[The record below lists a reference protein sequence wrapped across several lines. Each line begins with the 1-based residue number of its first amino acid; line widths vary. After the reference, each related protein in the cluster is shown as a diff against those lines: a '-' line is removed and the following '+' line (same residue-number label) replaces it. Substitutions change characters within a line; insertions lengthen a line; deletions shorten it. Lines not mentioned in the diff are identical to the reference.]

1 MAKVVVVGGG
11 WSGCAAAL
19 AAAKAGADV
28 TLLERTDL
36 LLGAGLVAGIMR
48 NNGRYTAAEEMIAM
62 GAGELFHI
70 TDQSARHRNLNFPGH
85 EHASIYDVTIIE
97 PMVRLQLEAKG
108 VRVRT
113 EARIVDVVKQ
123 GDRIVSVITDGEDEY
138 SGDVFVDT
146 TGTTGPMGNCT
157 KNGNGCAM
165 CILRCPA
172 FGGRVSLTALA
183 GVREMRARRKDGGFG
198 AMSGSCKLDKSSL
211 RADIADTLTQKGVIV
226 IPLPAEQVKPEKLN
240 KKVCQQYALPEF
252 AENLVLIDTGH
263 AKMMTSFFPL
273 DQLRTIPGFEKVHY
287 TDPYGGTRG
296 NSVRFNALAPRDNT
310 MRVIGVQN
318 LFCGGEKAGP
328 FVGCT
333 EAICTG
339 TLGGFNAAR
348 FAMGQPLLELPAT
361 IAVGDLVQF
370 VNQRIQF
377 GAGLYERYTFSGSVY
392 FNRMKEKGLYSI
404 DNNAI
409 RDRVRAAGMEG
420 VFR

>member
-36 LLGAGLVAGIMR
+36 LLGVGLVAGIMR

-70 TDQSARHRNLNFPGH
+70 TDQSARHRDLNFPGH

-97 PMVRLQLEAKG
+97 PMVRLLLEAKG
-108 VRVRT
+108 VLVKT
-113 EARIVDVVKQ
+113 ETRIIDVVKE
-123 GDRIVSVITDGEDEY
+123 GDRIKSVVTDGGDEY
-138 SGDVFVDT
+138 QGDVFVDT
-146 TGTTGPMGNCT
+146 TGTTGPMGICT
-157 KNGNGCAM
+157 TNGNGCAM
-165 CILRCPA
+165 CILRCPS
-172 FGGRVSLTALA
+172 FGGRISLSALA
-183 GVREMRARRKDGGFG
+183 GVKEMKARRKDGGFG

-211 RADIADTLTQKGVIV
+211 RADIADTLTQKGVV
-226 IPLPAEQVKPEKLN
+226 VVPLPAEQIKPEKLN

-273 DQLRTIPGFEKVHY
+273 DQLRTIPGFERVHY

-296 NSVRFNALAPRDNT
+296 NSVRFNALAPRDNK
-310 MRVIGVQN
+310 MQVAGVEN

-348 FAMGQPLLELPAT
+348 FALGQPLLELPT
-361 IAVGDLVQF
+361 STAVGDIIQY

-377 GAGLYERYTFSGSVY
+377 GTGLYERYTFSGSVY
-392 FNRMKEKGLYSI
+392 LNRMKDKGLYTCDHS
-404 DNNAI
+404 AI
-409 RDRVRAAGMEG
+409 RERVREAGVEG